1 MEHYTAYNLVRAINQ
16 LPRNVHYNYVN
27 PRTHGLISIEN
38 VHLPAGPILI
48 RRWDP
53 SKGGSKI
60 TAKIESISS
69 EMIWRVANAIS
80 EGEPINIDRILGAS
94 YNTRSVLESL
104 LSFTPEFYYCY
115 PGRIMDIDGKSTI
128 ERGHKHLIWLPKEP
142 HRLGAQ
148 MEKDVRNMAISEIP
162 FQSVTYDNLVLP
174 DNILNDTDLDIEVVR
189 RHTQIQIALYIIGAQ
204 LGYKTWIA
212 QNDKGI
218 IYKDK
223 PLIEQPGIISSL
235 AHEENVISAFP
246 NAEPSARFID
256 CIWFQNHR
264 YMPAVMEVE
273 HTTGVTSGL
282 TRMKG
287 LQDNIPALQTRYVI
301 VAPDDDRQK
310 VIDEANRP
318 QFLSL
323 DTRYFSYSA
332 VEELYYICT
341 HRNLHG
347 VNQEFLDCYMEKAVK
362 TPPSHIENHYHIN
375 HIDTLNIGDK
385 VEHKY
390 T

>member
-1 MEHYTAYNLVRAINQ
+1 MVRYTAYNLVRAISQ
-16 LPRNVHYNYVN
+16 LPRNQHYNYVN
-27 PRTHGLISIEN
+27 PKTKGLISIEN
-38 VHLPAGPILI
+38 VHMPAGPITI

-53 SKGGSKI
+53 SKGENRNS
-60 TAKIESISS
+60 AKDISIST

-80 EGEPINIDRILGAS
+80 EGEPINIDRVLGAS

-104 LSFTPEFYYCY
+104 LAATPEFYYCY
-115 PGRIMDIDGKSTI
+115 PGRIMDIDRHSTI
-128 ERGHKHLIWLPKEP
+128 EQGHKHLVWLPNEP
-142 HRLGAQ
+142 HSIGALF
-148 MEKDVRNMAISEIP
+148 EKKVQNMAISEIP
-162 FQSVTYDNLVLP
+162 MQTVVYDNLEIPVSLASEAK
-174 DNILNDTDLDIEVVR
+174 LDIEVVR

-204 LGYKTWIA
+204 LGFRTWIA

-218 IYKDK
+218 LYKDK
-223 PLIEQPGIISSL
+223 PLLEQPGIIASL
-235 AHEENVISAFP
+235 KDENVISAFP

-287 LQDNIPALQTRYVI
+287 LQDYIPSFNTRYVI
-301 VAPDDDRQK
+301 VASDDDRQK
-310 VIDEANRP
+310 VIDEANKP

-347 VNQEFLDCYMEKAVK
+347 VTQDFLDCYMEPVVAHSNQIVNYG
-362 TPPSHIENHYHIN
+362 TV
-375 HIDTLNIGDK
+375 NIYEK
-385 VEHKY
+385 
-390 T
+390 

>member
-1 MEHYTAYNLVRAINQ
+1 MVRYTAYNLARAISQ
-16 LPRNVHYNYVN
+16 LPRNEHYNYVN
-27 PRTHGLISIEN
+27 PKTKGLISIED
-38 VHLPAGPILI
+38 VLLPAGPIYI
-48 RRWDP
+48 RRWNP
-53 SKGGSKI
+53 SKGETKQ
-60 TAKIESISS
+60 AVKIESISA

-80 EGEPINIDRILGAS
+80 EGEPINFDRVLGGS

-104 LSFTPEFYYCY
+104 LAATPEFYYCY
-115 PGRIMDIDGKSTI
+115 PGRIMDIDGHSTI
-128 ERGHKHLIWLPKEP
+128 EHGHKHLVWLPNEP
-142 HRLGAQ
+142 HRLGALF
-148 MEKDVRNMAISEIP
+148 EKKVQNMAISEIP
-162 FQSVTYDNLVLP
+162 MQNVIYDNLEIPTSLAAG
-174 DNILNDTDLDIEVVR
+174 TGLDIEVVR

-204 LGYKTWIA
+204 LGYRTWIA

-218 IYKDK
+218 LYKDK

-235 AHEENVISAFP
+235 RDENVISAFP

-256 CIWFQNHR
+256 CIWFQNHKF
-264 YMPAVMEVE
+264 MPAVMEVE

-282 TRMKG
+282 LRMKG
-287 LQDNIPALQTRYVI
+287 LQDHIPAFNTRYVI

-310 VIDEANRP
+310 VVDEANKQ

-347 VNQEFLDCYMEKAVK
+347 VNQEFLDCYMEPVVK
-362 TPPSHIENHYHIN
+362 NSNSIVNYGTV
-375 HIDTLNIGDK
+375 NIYEK
-385 VEHKY
+385 
-390 T
+390 